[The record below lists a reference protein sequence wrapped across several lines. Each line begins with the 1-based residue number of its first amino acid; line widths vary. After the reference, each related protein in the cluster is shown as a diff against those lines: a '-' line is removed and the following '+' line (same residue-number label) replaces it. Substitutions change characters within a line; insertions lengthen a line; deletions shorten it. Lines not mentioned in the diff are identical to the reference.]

1 MKTYKFERVTFS
13 WGGNTS
19 DILSDIFSEHMYKDV
34 VIKFKKC
41 KFNHISFT
49 LFKSVTSKLYFD
61 DCVFYDT
68 SVRFVHD
75 SEHTVVF
82 KNCKFKSVTN
92 RSNRSL
98 DTFPLRITGE
108 VGPKGILRFENCTG
122 LTKDYFTA
130 NPFRE
135 GKKGEIDLG
144 VTNPKCTLSYM
155 GLYQTFKDR
164 VLNKSKEEIGYKKVS
179 IFKSGPIKDSKGNF
193 TVQEPIGSAIA
204 TLVIP
209 KGAARYGDRHSK
221 CRCQYA
227 IVREITP
234 IPGYMYDASLDTKCV
249 YRSVFDRRVKY
260 EVGKTITPD
269 AFDLMPG
276 ECSNGIHYFYD
287 INDAMNY

>member
-1 MKTYKFERVTFS
+1 MKTYKFENVIFT
-13 WGGNTS
+13 WGEPETNV
-19 DILSDIFSEHMYKDV
+19 LSGVFNENKKGGIIV
-34 VIKFKKC
+34 KFKKC
-41 KFNHISFT
+41 RFNHINFT
-49 LFKSVTSKLYFD
+49 LFKSIVTKLYFD
-61 DCVFYDT
+61 DCVFHDANI
-68 SVRFVHD
+68 RFIYS

-92 RSNRSL
+92 RSNRSS
-98 DTFPLRITGE
+98 DNFPLRITGE
-108 VGPKGILRFENCTG
+108 VGPKSILRFENCTG
-122 LTKDYFTA
+122 LTKDYFTD

-164 VLNKSKEEIGYKKVS
+164 VLNKSKEEVGYKKVS
-179 IFKSGPIKDSKGNF
+179 VFKSGPIKDSKGEF
-193 TVQEPIGSAIA
+193 TVQEPIGTAIA

-209 KGAARYGDRHSK
+209 KGVARYGDKHGK

-227 IVREITP
+227 VVREITP
-234 IPGYMYDASLDTKCV
+234 IPGYMYDASLDTHLV
-249 YRSVFDRRVKY
+249 YRSIFDRRVKY

-269 AFDLMPG
+269 EFDLVPG